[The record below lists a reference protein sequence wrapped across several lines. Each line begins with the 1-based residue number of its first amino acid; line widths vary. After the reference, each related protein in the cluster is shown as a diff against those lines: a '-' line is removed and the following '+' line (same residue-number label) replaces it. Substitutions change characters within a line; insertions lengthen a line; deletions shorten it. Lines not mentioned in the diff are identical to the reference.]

1 MGKAFDAADFGDWA
15 GFVQVMGGP
24 FCTKNDQ
31 SVQLS
36 KLSATDQMT
45 GEIRLNQYM
54 EPASDQVYGVEA
66 DGVSICTREHEWRI
80 QTRPVGDDDLL
91 YRSDLDSP
99 DLTYSSGLSQVDLQG
114 LSYRSK
120 SGQNA
125 VIRNITG
132 MVPELGPE
140 SSGTEGR
147 RVPELGPES
156 SRTGPENFENRF
168 RTGFDPLEF
177 CQ

>member
-31 SVQLS
+31 NVQLS
-36 KLSATDQMT
+36 KLSATDLMT

-80 QTRPVGDDDLL
+80 QTRPIGDDDLT
-91 YRSDLDSP
+91 YRSDLGEVDLA
-99 DLTYSSGLSQVDLQG
+99 DLTYRSGLGQVDLLG
-114 LSYRSK
+114 LTYRSK
-120 SGQNA
+120 SGQNTTLHN
-125 VIRNITG
+125 VMLRNVTG
-132 MVPELGPE
+132 
-140 SSGTEGR
+140 
-147 RVPELGPES
+147 
-156 SRTGPENFENRF
+156 
-168 RTGFDPLEF
+168 
-177 CQ
+177 